1 MVEKVNL
8 AEICQQ
14 KGLRMTNQRRIIAQI
29 ISDASD
35 HPDVEKIHQR
45 AIDID
50 PKTSIATVYRTVS
63 LMEELGLVDRHEFGD
78 GRSRFEMV
86 PESHHDHVIDVE
98 TGAIVEF
105 VDPEVEILQQQIAAR
120 LGYRLVDHRMEL
132 YAVKIDR
139 DK

>member
-1 MVEKVNL
+1 MDEKVNL
-8 AEICQQ
+8 AEACQEN
-14 KGLRMTNQRRIIAQI
+14 GLRMTNQRRVIAQI

-35 HPDVEKIHQR
+35 HPDVAKIHER

-50 PKTSIATVYRTVS
+50 PKISIATVYRTVS

-78 GRSRFEMV
+78 GRSRFEV
-86 PESHHDHVIDVE
+86 APEAHHDHVIDVE

-105 VDPEVEILQQQIAAR
+105 VDPEVEMLQQQIAAR